1 MAERATTVGVHR
13 PSSLRLAWA
22 WGAAA
27 ALLALA
33 LDQATKWW
41 VLTALMDPPRI
52 IPVAPFFNLVLWHN
66 RGVSFGL
73 LSADHPATPWLL
85 STLALAIVAG
95 LVIWMTRDRRPGMA
109 AAVGL
114 IAGGALG
121 NVVDRLRHGAVTDFL
136 DFHAAGY
143 HWPAF
148 NLADTAIFL
157 GVALLVV
164 GGRGEPARAPSSAT
178 QS

>member
-1 MAERATTVGVHR
+1 MAEGLLRA
-13 PSSLRLAWA
+13 RLAWT
-22 WGAAA
+22 WGAGTA
-27 ALLALA
+27 ALAFA

-41 VLTALMDPPRI
+41 VLAHLMDPPRV
-52 IPVAPFFNLVLWHN
+52 IPVTPFFNLVLAWN

-85 STLALAIVAG
+85 SSLALAVVVG
-95 LVIWMTRDRRPGMA
+95 LVVWTTRDRRPGMA
-109 AAVGL
+109 ASVGF

-136 DFHAAGY
+136 DFHVAGY

-148 NLADTAIFL
+148 NLADTAIFV
-157 GVALLVV
+157 GVALLLLV
-164 GGRGEPARAPSSAT
+164 GGRREPAGASTSAARP
-178 QS
+178 